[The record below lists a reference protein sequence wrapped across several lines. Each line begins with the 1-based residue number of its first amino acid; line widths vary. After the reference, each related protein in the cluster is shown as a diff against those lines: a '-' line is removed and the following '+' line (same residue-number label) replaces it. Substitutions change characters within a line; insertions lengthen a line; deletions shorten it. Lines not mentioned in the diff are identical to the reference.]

1 MCPKVPLEK
10 LHRVYFHIAKHLWKS
25 ELQNIQ
31 NLKLIM
37 FMKELGQT
45 KKKQKT
51 NNLVHKAQNDLMNVT
66 RGFQHKLR
74 NLHYVFCTNT
84 ILSMTI
90 FKMTSNTGF

>member
-45 KKKQKT
+45 KKKTKNKQ
-51 NNLVHKAQNDLMNVT
+51 
-66 RGFQHKLR
+66 
-74 NLHYVFCTNT
+74 
-84 ILSMTI
+84 LS
-90 FKMTSNTGF
+90 S